1 MLKSIKF
8 YNNYYENI
16 VVLSNEKLD
25 EIPYIQ
31 SMKIFYKILPDCID
45 INLDGFDITT
55 VHTLFYNKSIET
67 IIKNIYIVDYLC
79 LSIKDLL
86 SDIETDIIDLKPF
99 ISFIKGENVSFNVL
113 VNNLDVNGKYLCY
126 THTIELYK
134 ILTDYCGGIIH
145 RIIYEYFEKYLMYM
159 YLNVWNIMNI
169 NLDIRQQMVVFNY
182 EVLCTIISN
191 ILSNYD
197 ILLERKSIKDV
208 YWRDKDNIL
217 ELLKIYTNGFI
228 SSAFFEL
235 NPNLTIT
242 GGLLSAMLSMT
253 YYDLDDYI
261 NNSYPDLDIFVVSD
275 TKMGR
280 SHAIGNL
287 LDYLK
292 NFKYFCAYKDS
303 IISIFIKGSCIPIQ
317 LILSDYYNV
326 FDMMSAFD
334 MSHLQ
339 VAYNRDNGLVMTVP
353 CYLSHRDRVTTYNKL
368 FYIKPYRVVKAMNRG
383 FSINYNL
390 EIDYYIK
397 LFGNEADFLELGKY
411 MTRKFPKKFIMRR
424 FLRYLGK
431 NYTRLDKG
439 DVLNFIVK
447 GKIKSEGNFRNP
459 VFDTS
464 YNNEQVILNVN
475 YDYVPIFRNNILE
488 TKLHKFVFGYNKIM
502 YDGHFYRVIP
512 DYNRNI
518 YMWIMLRNYLDRLL
532 KLYPLCNKYSLGL
545 DEMNVLRVFPQHFN
559 KNIHKIGE
567 TFVRRLVIYIHNVCI
582 DRDILYIYFNMRV
595 K

>member
-25 EIPYIQ
+25 VIPYIQ

-126 THTIELYK
+126 THAIELYK

-182 EVLCTIISN
+182 EILCTIISN
-191 ILSNYD
+191 ISSNYD